1 MAKAKIPM
9 LIGAVFEVLGFVSFV
24 AGVIAD
30 ADILL
35 YLGAGLFFVG
45 GITLAISMYVEA
57 NPGSFPVKKVLV
69 CAAFLIVG
77 AILTG
82 VLTSVISDAGGLD
95 ALGFAIILPTIP
107 LVVSVAACIW
117 YWQRNE

>member
-1 MAKAKIPM
+1 MTTNKIVM
-9 LIGAVFEVLGFVSFV
+9 TAAAVFEVLGFVCFV

-30 ADILL
+30 ADVLL

-45 GITLAISMYVEA
+45 GITLAIASYVEA

-77 AILTG
+77 A
-82 VLTSVISDAGGLD
+82 VLTWVLTTVISGAGGLD
-95 ALGFAIILPTIP
+95 SLGFAIILPTIP